1 MTDHLE
7 ISTLHNE
14 TLPPNNAHLVQR
26 ITTNADGTAN
36 DLRTNYESDNDS
48 DKTVLLELG
57 VSTNVA
63 TTMSVPTSVTYS
75 SDYPLDIH
83 LNNVCGIS
91 VATHT
96 HPYNTDPTL
105 LYSNPYNDGISS
117 VTTHQTLLYPAHQ
130 SSNSSSLIS
139 LNNVPYSAHI
149 PQTVQ
154 TWPTPKPVTSITS
167 SEINNKL
174 STQIVPPP
182 VYMSYPDVREHS
194 IIKETNP
201 SWKVKALQSEK
212 DYKKTACDRERTRMR
227 DMNKA
232 FDLLR
237 SKLPISKPN
246 GKKYSKIESLRIAIN
261 YINYLQKILK
271 DTNPNSQTAVEYLT
285 DFNSRRR
292 SHHKSNTFDDAEDKL
307 ENLEE
312 SRSTWSGDGYIA
324 NSQDKWE

>member
-36 DLRTNYESDNDS
+36 DLRTNYESDNES

-117 VTTHQTLLYPAHQ
+117 VNTHQTLLYPAHQ
-130 SSNSSSLIS
+130 SSNSTSLIS

-212 DYKKTACDRERTRMR
+212 GM
-227 DMNKA
+227 
-232 FDLLR
+232 L
-237 SKLPISKPN
+237 
-246 GKKYSKIESLRIAIN
+246 IE
-261 YINYLQKILK
+261 
-271 DTNPNSQTAVEYLT
+271 
-285 DFNSRRR
+285 
-292 SHHKSNTFDDAEDKL
+292 
-307 ENLEE
+307 
-312 SRSTWSGDGYIA
+312 
-324 NSQDKWE
+324 